1 MCRVEEMRGE
11 WMYYYFREVNK
22 VMNFKVDG
30 KGKSWSIF
38 IKIRNA
44 FISID
49 LDSIVSLRTLFT
61 SYNIA
66 SVALVILCSKQCNI
80 KNCLI

>member
-1 MCRVEEMRGE
+1 
-11 WMYYYFREVNK
+11 MYYYFREVNK

-38 IKIRNA
+38 VKIRNV

-49 LDSIVSLRTLFT
+49 LDSSMSLRTLFT

-66 SVALVILCSKQCNI
+66 SVAPIILCSKQCNI

>member
-1 MCRVEEMRGE
+1 MRGE

-38 IKIRNA
+38 RKIRNA
-44 FISID
+44 FIYID